1 MNLFKKQNLIIAAAL
16 VLSACG
22 TVKLYEP
29 TESNVAK
36 VKSKDAAVDV
46 NTLAIGK
53 NLFETKCSAC
63 HKLYAPSTKTDT
75 QWAKVLDWMQPQ
87 AKITDAEKH
96 QIYLYVI
103 SHP

>member
-1 MNLFKKQNLIIAAAL
+1 MKLFKKQNIVIAVAL
-16 VLSACG
+16 LLSACG
-22 TVKLYEP
+22 TVRLYEP
-29 TESNVAK
+29 NESNVTK
-36 VKSKDAAVDV
+36 VKSKDAAVDI
-46 NTLAIGK
+46 NTLTIGK

-63 HKLYAPSTKTDT
+63 HRLYAPSTKSDV
-75 QWAKVLDWMQPQ
+75 QWAKVLDWMQPN